1 MSHLLQ
7 GNISNLLR
15 AYRSHETTPEEICRQ
30 ILERIDRYDSKTGAF
45 LKLDRE
51 GAMFAAKEAAKDFNR
66 PLAGVPIA
74 IKDVIST
81 KGVETTCS
89 SKILKGYIPP
99 FDATAITRL
108 KQAGAVILGK
118 TNCDEFAM
126 GSSTENSAY
135 QLSRNPW
142 NLEFTPGGS
151 SGGSTV
157 AVACG
162 YAFAA
167 LGTDTGG
174 SIRQPASLCGMVGVK
189 PTYGRVSRYGLVAFG
204 SSLDCIGPLARS
216 AEDAALVLQVIAG
229 HDPLDS
235 TSAKEA
241 VPDYSDDL
249 NFNRPLRVGIPEEY
263 FGEGLNSEVE
273 SRIQEAL
280 KWMEASGKV
289 QLKKISLPNT
299 RYAISVYYVVA
310 TAEASSNLSRYD
322 GVKYGYRAA
331 GQNSLQEMYAKTR
344 EHGFGAEVKR
354 RVMLGTFVLSSG
366 YYDAYYLKALK
377 VRSLIA
383 KDFSEAF
390 KDVDVI
396 CTPTSPTPA
405 FKIGEKVNDPLE
417 MYLSDI
423 YTVTINLAGLP
434 AISIPCGFTSDGL
447 PVGLQIISNYL
458 KESQMFQLSSFYL
471 NEHPA
476 QLPSL
481 SWNK

>member
-1 MSHLLQ
+1 MTDLLQ
-7 GNISNLLR
+7 GNISDLLR
-15 AYRSHETTPEEICRQ
+15 AYRSRETTPEEVCRKL
-30 ILERIDRYDSKTGAF
+30 IEKIDRYDSKTGAF
-45 LKLDRE
+45 LKLARE
-51 GAMFAAKEAAKDFNR
+51 GSLIAAQEAAKDLNR

-74 IKDVIST
+74 IKDNIST
-81 KGVETTCS
+81 KNLETTCS
-89 SKILKGYIPP
+89 SKILKGYLPP
-99 FDATAITRL
+99 YDATVIARL
-108 KQAGAVILGK
+108 RKAGAVILGK

-126 GSSTENSAY
+126 GSSTENSAF
-135 QLSRNPW
+135 QLTHNPW
-142 NLEFTPGGS
+142 KLECTPGGS

-162 YAFAA
+162 YAFAG
-167 LGTDTGG
+167 LGSDTGG
-174 SIRQPASLCGMVGVK
+174 SIRQPASLCGMIGVK

-204 SSLDCIGPLARS
+204 SSLDCIGPITRS
-216 AEDAALVLQVIAG
+216 TEDAALMLQVIAG

-235 TSAKEA
+235 TSAMAA
-241 VPDYSDDL
+241 VPEYSSDL
-249 NFNRPLRVGIPEEY
+249 NFDQPLWVGIPDEY
-263 FGEGLNSEVE
+263 FGEGLNSDVG

-289 QLKKISLPNT
+289 RLKKISMPNT

-322 GVKYGYRAA
+322 GVKYGYRAP
-331 GQNSLQEMYAKTR
+331 GQHSLHEMYAKTR
-344 EHGFGAEVKR
+344 DEGFGPEVKR
-354 RVMLGTFVLSSG
+354 RLMLGTFVLSSG

-383 KDFSEAF
+383 QDFNEAF

-405 FKIGEKVNDPLE
+405 FPIGEKVNDPLA

-447 PVGLQIISNYL
+447 PVGLQIISNHL

-471 NEHPA
+471 KQHPVR
-476 QLPSL
+476 LPSL
-481 SWNK
+481 SWNN

>member
-1 MSHLLQ
+1 MTDLLRK
-7 GNISNLLR
+7 NISDLLR
-15 AYRSHETTPEEICRQ
+15 AYRSHETTPEEVCR
-30 ILERIDRYDSKTGAF
+30 EVFEKIDRYDSETGAF
-45 LKLDRE
+45 LNLDRE
-51 GAMFAAKEAAKDFNR
+51 GAMFAAKEAEKDLNR

-81 KGVETTCS
+81 KGIETTCS

-99 FDATAITRL
+99 YDATAIARL

-135 QLSRNPW
+135 QLTRNPW
-142 NLEFTPGGS
+142 KLECTPGGS

-216 AEDAALVLQVIAG
+216 TEDAALMLQVIAG

-235 TSAKEA
+235 TSAKAA
-241 VPDYSDDL
+241 VPDYLSGLKFD
-249 NFNRPLRVGIPEEY
+249 RPLRVGIPDEY
-263 FGEGLNSEVE
+263 FGEGLNSEVG

-322 GVKYGYRAA
+322 GVKYGYRAV

-344 EHGFGAEVKR
+344 DQGFGPEVKR

-383 KDFSEAF
+383 KDFGEAF

-405 FKIGEKVNDPLE
+405 FKIGEKVNDPLA

-423 YTVTINLAGLP
+423 YTVTMNLAGLP
-434 AISIPCGFTSDGL
+434 AVSIPCGFTSAGL
-447 PVGLQIISNYL
+447 PVGLQIISDHL

-471 NEHPA
+471 NEHPV
-476 QLPSL
+476 QLPEL
-481 SWNK
+481 SWNN